1 MRIVPLF
8 VSLALLAAS
17 PLTLAQAQAQ
27 APHQDLTVL
36 KTVAEQFLRKEGAGL
51 PGDVKVD
58 VRPLDA
64 RMQLA
69 PCPAPEAFLQPGGK
83 AWGNTTVGMRCTAPT
98 AWKVYL
104 QAKVTVQ
111 GDYVAA
117 GVPLAQGQNIDASQL
132 VVLKGDLTALPA
144 GIVTDMAQAV
154 GRSSKV
160 SLPAGAPLRLD
171 GLKSPPVVQQGQ
183 AVRVVSSGPGFK
195 VSAEGRAI
203 GTAGEGQVV
212 QVRTPAGAIISGIAQ
227 VGGLVEVVF

>member
-1 MRIVPLF
+1 MRLIHLLISLPL
-8 VSLALLAAS
+8 LLGAPFA
-17 PLTLAQAQAQ
+17 LAQA
-27 APHQDLTVL
+27 HQDLAVL
-36 KTVAEQFLRKEGAGL
+36 QSVAQQFLQQEGAGL
-51 PGDVKVD
+51 PGEVKVE

-69 PCPAPEAFLQPGGK
+69 SCPAPEAFLQAGAR

-144 GIVTDMAQAV
+144 GVVTDMAQAV

-171 GLKSPPVVQQGQ
+171 SLKTPPVVQQGQ
-183 AVRVVSSGPGFK
+183 SVRVVSSGPGFK

-227 VGGLVEVVF
+227 AGGLVEVVF